1 MTVKTNQLLLLLIL
15 LVSCSEKSSE
25 NQVVDWISNNAIE
38 IKTVEAGNGFEDLL
52 PIGEM
57 IGDARIVSL
66 GEPTHGNREVFQL
79 KHRMIEYLVE
89 EMGFNIFALECPFGE
104 AFDVNRYVIDGIGD
118 PKKAIAGIYFWTWD
132 TQEVLDLIEWMRT
145 YNSNP
150 ENQKKV
156 KFYGFDPQDPERAA
170 RVMLTYLKKVDPLL
184 EELVRPELGI
194 LEVPFSDPRGLG
206 RRHWIPQE
214 YDSLSLND
222 IQKVMKAFDIKK
234 DAYVDSSS
242 LDEWQLAKQHARQ
255 IEIYISDALNA
266 GLNRDFGQAENIK
279 WTLNYEGEDSKMIVW
294 AHNFHVANMIL
305 AEDDNEGVDS
315 KGYKC
320 MGFHL
325 KKWYG
330 DQLKIVGL
338 FYNQG
343 EFSALDDNIPSA
355 GFKTFNVGSAKHG
368 SLEHTLINA
377 NLHNAYIDLSNI
389 PKNGPIYDWLD
400 KPLPTRYSWGF
411 YNQSRSEDYYQIH
424 KLSTEFDAL
433 LFLDIT
439 TATVPIDKSDYDHLW
454 LFNNKLE
461 NPTNLNFEQSNVG
474 EPPKGWTAW
483 SKFERL
489 GVTMTT
495 SDDAYSGKKSLM
507 IHRPNDLAYGEIG
520 SHVFQSID
528 ATPYLGK
535 KIRLKAAAKAEI
547 DSSTFAFLHL
557 LIEANTEDETYSGD
571 PPLFDSLDKF
581 RLEGNEW
588 QEVVIEAYVPG
599 NAHTITYS
607 AHLRDFGTVWID
619 AIEIEIIE

>member
-222 IQKVMKAFDIKK
+222 IQKVMKAFDSKK

-377 NLHNAYIDLSNI
+377 NLHNAYLDLSNI
-389 PKNGPIYDWLD
+389 PKNSPIYDWLD

-439 TATVPIDKSDYDHLW
+439 TATVPIDKSDYDHIW

-461 NPTNLNFEQSNVG
+461 NPTNLNFEESNVN
-474 EPPKGWTAW
+474 ESPKGWITW
-483 SKFERL
+483 SKFNRL

-495 SDDAYSGKKSLM
+495 SNDAYSGKKSLM